1 MSKPQAHMSVK
12 MMTQEEIAAH
22 KARFQKMG
30 LPLKKPKADAP
41 APAPVSPVKDLSY
54 EYHKLGQLISKLN
67 PADFLEHS
75 RYQDSMRRYEIP
87 NNKLS
92 HLALDAKEK
101 VTGSKVEFTTIGES
115 GGNYT
120 IQAIP
125 DGISIEVSTKKNW
138 AREYV
143 YRDAFE
149 TVGYSLSMNN
159 EHLKTHIKEI
169 YKGAMNKK

>member
-1 MSKPQAHMSVK
+1 

-54 EYHKLGQLISKLN
+54 EYHKLGQLISKLHSN
-67 PADFLEHS
+67 PANFLEHS

-92 HLALDAKEK
+92 YLALDAKEK
-101 VTGSKVEFTTIGES
+101 VRGTKVESSTIGES
-115 GGNYT
+115 GADYS
-120 IQAIP
+120 IQATP
-125 DGISIEVSTKKNW
+125 DGIVIEVSTKKNW

-143 YRDAFE
+143 YRDVFE
-149 TVGYSLSMNN
+149 TVGDILSMNN